1 MAFRFRL
8 ERVLR
13 LRERQRDE
21 CRRSHSALQAQVDH
35 TRRQLDQLR
44 AQRAALGRALDEGEA
59 VTALQLATRLRSVQ
73 LASAAQQECFARLRG
88 LEQELGRSLARLQ
101 HAHREVK
108 VLEELRSRRER
119 EYRESIRAQ
128 AQREL
133 DDIPRRRG
141 SARPAS
147 AAAPRQA
154 HPADRAAP
162 RADHH
167 DN

>member
-21 CRRSHSALQAQVDH
+21 RRREHAAIQAQVEH
-35 TRRQLDQLR
+35 TRRQHEQLR
-44 AQRAALGRALDEGEA
+44 AQREALGRALAEGEA

-73 LASAAQQECFARLRG
+73 LASSAQRDCFARLRG
-88 LEQELGRSLARLQ
+88 LEQELARSLVRLQ
-101 HAHREVK
+101 DAHREVQ
-108 VLEELRSRRER
+108 VLERLREKREG
-119 EYRESIRAQ
+119 EYRDAIRAQ

-141 SARPAS
+141 SARAAS

-154 HPADRAAP
+154 TPAPAP
-162 RADHH
+162 RPDQDETH
-167 DN
+167 N